1 MLLNS
6 LNRQKEH
13 TPAPH
18 MLKGYNHTHTHTLGE
33 ADAYS
38 DSAASAVW
46 CAQEI
51 KTDRHQYNGQTVIS
65 DDVLEL
71 SSFPKCHA
79 ADRASQL
86 LLPIS
91 PSILPDPRCW
101 L

>member
-18 MLKGYNHTHTHTLGE
+18 MLKGYNHTHTLGE

-51 KTDRHQYNGQTVIS
+51 KTEAPV
-65 DDVLEL
+65 
-71 SSFPKCHA
+71 
-79 ADRASQL
+79 
-86 LLPIS
+86 
-91 PSILPDPRCW
+91 
-101 L
+101 